1 MSQFA
6 VVLAAAGRSTRF
18 GDPHTK
24 KVFTTV
30 AGKPLWMYAAEAFSK
45 RSDVAQVVIVISPED
60 KEMFREKFAG
70 NAMILGVETVLGG
83 AQRAD
88 SVLNG
93 LDAVRPEIPFV
104 AIHDAARPCIAE
116 AWIDAV
122 FEQAKESGAALL
134 ATPCSSTLKHVDQ
147 DRNVVKTVSREQL
160 WLAQTPQV
168 FRTETLKQA
177 YAQHPNPSVATDEA
191 SLVEEAGFPVK
202 VVLGSPLNIKVTTK
216 ADLKFAELALKALP
230 KPNPFPFS

>member
-60 KEMFREKFAG
+60 KDMFREKFAG

-88 SVLNG
+88 SVDRCGVRTSQRIWGGIAGYPLLFNSQTRRSG
-93 LDAVRPEIPFV
+93 LQCSEDRVTRAAVVSPDAT
-104 AIHDAARPCIAE
+104 
-116 AWIDAV
+116 
-122 FEQAKESGAALL
+122 G
-134 ATPCSSTLKHVDQ
+134 
-147 DRNVVKTVSREQL
+147 VS
-160 WLAQTPQV
+160 
-168 FRTETLKQA
+168 
-177 YAQHPNPSVATDEA
+177 Y
-191 SLVEEAGFPVK
+191 
-202 VVLGSPLNIKVTTK
+202 
-216 ADLKFAELALKALP
+216 
-230 KPNPFPFS
+230 